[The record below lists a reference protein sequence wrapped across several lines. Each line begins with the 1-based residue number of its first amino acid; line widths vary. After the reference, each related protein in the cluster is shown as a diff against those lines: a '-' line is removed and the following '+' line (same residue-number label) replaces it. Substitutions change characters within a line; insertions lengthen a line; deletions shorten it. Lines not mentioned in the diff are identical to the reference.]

1 MANAPSSG
9 TGWRSFKGDLLFWK
23 SEILPDGLI
32 CRKGPSQSK
41 NVENNPMQSNMASA
55 RMDALS
61 DLAKHF
67 DTSGKS
73 PALFYHRGIYKR

>member
-1 MANAPSSG
+1 
-9 TGWRSFKGDLLFWK
+9 
-23 SEILPDGLI
+23 
-32 CRKGPSQSK
+32 
-41 NVENNPMQSNMASA
+41 MQSNIASA

-73 PALFYHRGIYKR
+73 PALFYHPGIGVLFRPTCDQPESAQGALAAGGLLSRTGHMVESPIFLLGAITS